1 MMRITGSVFGLWLA
15 TVGVAQEVTVR
26 GLLLDGDNKVA
37 VGVPIATLADQDY
50 DVLKAIKNPIATSL
64 EDGTFTA
71 TLAVDEGATR
81 YLLIGGKRFAVCRI
95 RVTATSNRDLGPITL
110 ARGFMA
116 TGRIRSADG
125 VPLVGAYVIGTD
137 LLPTRRFMS
146 NLRQSANH
154 YQTSAIVPESG
165 IFMLP
170 GMLRSAGLLR
180 VTCPGYYDELVQP
193 VAMGTPLDIT
203 LHRAPTITGRT
214 LDEQGRPLAGAT
226 VRVGTA
232 MTTSGEDGSFTIHP
246 RARRVASITAWLR
259 RDEVQTTAKADC
271 PQPLEPI
278 ELKLQAAAEKPSAAI
293 RVRAVAAD
301 GSELKT
307 FTAYTSWNP
316 SNQLQYRPDAQLVTT
331 AAKATDHHGQT
342 TSGEVA
348 LTGTGNKNDDSLLIF
363 VRAEGHGWGR
373 LEADPK
379 SAGGA
384 PVVVKLPKP
393 AQLSG
398 QVLDKVTGKPMAGVT
413 ITPTQE
419 LSDNAKQW
427 FGMGHFAVSSLNG
440 PDITVTDADGN
451 WQLRDLP
458 PGSMHVFLSMN
469 GQKVRDAQ
477 TFELKEGEAID
488 DIRFEIPSRA
498 TLRGSMPKE
507 TIAGMQVRTH
517 WHRPNMSSSSW
528 DTEYDGAVSPNKDGS
543 FEMPDLPPLVY
554 EVQAML
560 PPPPRAGLRRKLP
573 CTTWDGAAP
582 PKEALVA
589 THATIHQVQGRVE
602 GEVPWS
608 RLGVLAIVE
617 TPNTWWGQFAPPG
630 TIALLEPDRTFKML
644 LPEEAT
650 RMVVFDVLTGIA
662 IEFRDVE
669 PGDLIAP
676 IVWAGKSHALTVD
689 LKDTVASETRVCLIE
704 YEPTEDHWPLR
715 VLPGMPQQGR
725 TGMQTDAY
733 SGAALQLWLPAKEG
747 KLTVANGKAKL
758 ELQVERIATTT
769 VTIRVDQDLLEQV
782 Q

>member
-1 MMRITGSVFGLWLA
+1 M
-15 TVGVAQEVTVR
+15 
-26 GLLLDGDNKVA
+26 
-37 VGVPIATLADQDY
+37 
-50 DVLKAIKNPIATSL
+50 
-64 EDGTFTA
+64 
-71 TLAVDEGATR
+71 
-81 YLLIGGKRFAVCRI
+81 
-95 RVTATSNRDLGPITL
+95 
-110 ARGFMA
+110 
-116 TGRIRSADG
+116 
-125 VPLVGAYVIGTD
+125 
-137 LLPTRRFMS
+137 
-146 NLRQSANH
+146 
-154 YQTSAIVPESG
+154 
-165 IFMLP
+165 
-170 GMLRSAGLLR
+170 
-180 VTCPGYYDELVQP
+180 
-193 VAMGTPLDIT
+193 
-203 LHRAPTITGRT
+203 
-214 LDEQGRPLAGAT
+214 
-226 VRVGTA
+226 
-232 MTTSGEDGSFTIHP
+232 
-246 RARRVASITAWLR
+246 
-259 RDEVQTTAKADC
+259 
-271 PQPLEPI
+271 
-278 ELKLQAAAEKPSAAI
+278 QAAAEKPSAAI

-517 WHRPNMSSSSW
+517 WHRPNM
-528 DTEYDGAVSPNKDGS
+528 
-543 FEMPDLPPLVY
+543 
-554 EVQAML
+554 
-560 PPPPRAGLRRKLP
+560 
-573 CTTWDGAAP
+573 
-582 PKEALVA
+582 
-589 THATIHQVQGRVE
+589 
-602 GEVPWS
+602 
-608 RLGVLAIVE
+608 
-617 TPNTWWGQFAPPG
+617 
-630 TIALLEPDRTFKML
+630 
-644 LPEEAT
+644 
-650 RMVVFDVLTGIA
+650 
-662 IEFRDVE
+662 
-669 PGDLIAP
+669 
-676 IVWAGKSHALTVD
+676 
-689 LKDTVASETRVCLIE
+689 
-704 YEPTEDHWPLR
+704 
-715 VLPGMPQQGR
+715 
-725 TGMQTDAY
+725 
-733 SGAALQLWLPAKEG
+733 
-747 KLTVANGKAKL
+747 
-758 ELQVERIATTT
+758 
-769 VTIRVDQDLLEQV
+769 
-782 Q
+782 